1 MKSTKTLKKK
11 ITLRIL
17 LALVVAFLIWIVWGN
32 LTIGTTYYEIQ
43 SEELPEAFA
52 GYKIVQI
59 SDLHNAEFGKDNLR
73 LVEIIK
79 KEKPDMIA
87 ITGDL
92 IDSSHTDLDLA
103 IKFIQQIVEIAP
115 CYFVTGNHEAWL
127 GKTYPE
133 LEQQLLKLGVIVLRD
148 QVIKL
153 EKDETSIQLIGLDDP
168 DFTDQDSE
176 IQESMLETKLNNL
189 HLQDG
194 FKLLLSHRPEIFN
207 AYVSTGMNLVLSGHA
222 HGGQFR
228 IPFVGGVIAP
238 NQGVF
243 PSYDAGVFHEGQTT
257 MIVSRGIGNSII
269 PIRINNRP
277 EVVIVELHSQKPE
290 EDATQ

>member
-1 MKSTKTLKKK
+1 MKNEKLTKRK

-17 LALVVAFLIWIVWGN
+17 FALVVAFVIWTVWGN
-32 LTIGTTYYEIQ
+32 LTIGTTYYEIR
-43 SEELPEAFA
+43 SKELPEAFE

-59 SDLHNAEFGKDNLR
+59 SDLHNAEFGKDNSR

-79 KEKPDMIA
+79 KEKPYLIA

-103 IKFIQQIVEIAP
+103 IKFIQQIVEVAP

-127 GKTYPE
+127 GKSYLK
-133 LEQQLLKLGVIVLRD
+133 LEQQLLKSGVKVLRD
-148 QVIKL
+148 QMVKL
-153 EKDETSIQLIGLDDP
+153 EKDGAIIQLIGLDDP

-194 FKLLLSHRPEIFN
+194 FKLLLSHRPETFN

-243 PSYDAGVFHEGQTT
+243 PTYDAGVFQEGQTT

-269 PIRINNRP
+269 PLRINNRP
-277 EVVIVELHSQKPE
+277 EIVIVELYSQNSE
-290 EDATQ
+290 